1 MNRTI
6 IILLSVIIVIIAI
19 ITGGIIFNS
28 RGNEISEEIITKVAE
43 ENIVDECTDE
53 YEQMQDQILETN
65 AEEEKISPNCF
76 ITLKKLYKKCGHE
89 TRQHLEISEELV
101 NKTKE
106 ELQEKY
112 NVWKIEKFSDTEI
125 ILSKEEEGT
134 CGEHYMVRDNNGQV
148 TVYEILE
155 DGNEME
161 YEVTDISTEYLTD
174 TDKINM
180 ENGIEVNG
188 KQNLNQLI
196 EDFE

>member
-6 IILLSVIIVIIAI
+6 ITLLSVIIVIAAI
-19 ITGGIIFNS
+19 ISGVITYNS
-28 RGNEISEEIITKVAE
+28 RENDMSEEMITKVAE
-43 ENIVDECTDE
+43 ENIVDECTDD
-53 YEQMQDQILETN
+53 YEQMQDEILETN

-76 ITLKKLYKKCGHE
+76 ITLKKFYKKCGHE
-89 TRQHLEISEELV
+89 TSLHLEISEELV

-112 NVWKIEKFSDTEI
+112 QGCNIEKFSDTEI
-125 ILSKEEEGT
+125 ILSKEKEGT
-134 CGEHYMVRDNNGQV
+134 CGEHYIVRDNQGTV
-148 TVYEILE
+148 TIYEVLE
-155 DGNEME
+155 DGKEKE

-180 ENGIEVNG
+180 EKGIRVNG

>member
-6 IILLSVIIVIIAI
+6 ITLISVIIVIIAI
-19 ITGGIIFNS
+19 ITGGIIYNL
-28 RGNEISEEIITKVAE
+28 RENEMSEEKITKVAQE
-43 ENIVDECTDE
+43 KIVDECTDE
-53 YEQMQDQILETN
+53 YEQMQEEILQTN
-65 AEEEKISPNCF
+65 AEDEKISPNCF
-76 ITLKKLYKKCGHE
+76 ITLKKIYKKCGHE
-89 TRQHLEISEELV
+89 TSQHLEISEELV

-112 NVWKIEKFSDTEI
+112 NGWEIEKFSDTEI

-155 DGNEME
+155 DGNEIE
-161 YEVTDISTEYLTD
+161 YEITDISTEYLTD

-180 ENGIEVNG
+180 ENGIEING